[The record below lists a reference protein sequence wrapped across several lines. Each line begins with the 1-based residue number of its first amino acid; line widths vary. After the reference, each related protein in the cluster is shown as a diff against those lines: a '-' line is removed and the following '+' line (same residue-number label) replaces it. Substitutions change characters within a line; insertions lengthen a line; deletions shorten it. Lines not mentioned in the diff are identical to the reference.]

1 MLKDNIK
8 VSVIIPTFNSGAYL
22 NEAIN
27 SVLNQTY
34 SPIEII
40 VVNDGS
46 TDSTDN
52 ILREYL
58 NDIKYLSQE
67 NLGPA
72 SARNLGIKHAKGEYI
87 AFLDADDI
95 WLPEKIE
102 KQVDIFR
109 KNPGTALVYSRFINF
124 DDESGNDMGIFPD
137 KVYSGFIFDKLLL
150 KTTILLSTA
159 IVKSSVLFAVGG
171 FNENLFTAEDTNLY
185 LRIAKMHDISGMEQV
200 LVKRRKHRSNLS
212 DRFNIPVGTLT
223 NLDTIVSLYPET
235 SPALY
240 PPMKQAYFLKGKALI
255 ADFFHAAEYDACHKT
270 SKRLIRIKRSD
281 GSVLGYYFVSLLPS
295 TVINFLRRIKLALKR
310 TKD

>member
-34 SPIEII
+34 SPFEII

-72 SARNLGIKHAKGEYI
+72 SARNLGIKAAKGEYI

-109 KNPGTALVYSRFINF
+109 KNPATALVYSRFINF

-137 KVYSGFIFDKLLL
+137 KVYSGSIFDKLLL
-150 KTTILLSTA
+150 KTPILLSTA
-159 IVKSSVLFAVGG
+159 IIKSSVLFGVGG

-185 LRIAKMHDISGMEQV
+185 LRIGKTHDISGMEQV
-200 LVKRRKHRSNLS
+200 LVKRRKHYSNLS

-223 NLDTIVSLYPET
+223 NLDIIVSLYPET

-255 ADFFHAAEYDACHKT
+255 GDFFHAAEYDACHKT
-270 SKRLIRIKRSD
+270 SIRLIRIKCSD
-281 GSVLGYYFVSLLPS
+281 WWVLGYYFVSLLPS
-295 TVINFLRRIKLALKR
+295 TVINFLRRIKLTLKR